1 MKYSPIDGSLAVLL
15 ASSFIVACLS
25 APLQVVSLDGTCRG
39 ASQIGSYVSSQ
50 PISQTGNSCPVFGL
64 IDCSSDGDGGG
75 VFNSVLETSFEPNS
89 RGMNLRFIMVPKL
102 FLTLHYFCRTCHR
115 VMFGY

>member
-1 MKYSPIDGSLAVLL
+1 MKYSPIDGALAVLL
-15 ASSFIVACLS
+15 ASCFIVTCLS
-25 APLQVVSLDGTCRG
+25 TPLQVVSLDGTCRG

-50 PISQTGNSCPVFGL
+50 AISQTGNSCPVVGL

-89 RGMNLRFIMVPKL
+89 RGKKVNCNLL
-102 FLTLHYFCRTCHR
+102 SQL
-115 VMFGY
+115 